1 MAADDLSPVTLP
13 PLAWTSNTNSR
24 DAQQDSSKK
33 PQQKASSAMER
44 KSDLPAPPDI
54 EFERTEHELDS
65 IA

>member
-33 PQQKASSAMER
+33 PEQKANSAMKR
-44 KSDLPAPPDI
+44 NSAIPAPPDM
-54 EFERTEHELDS
+54 EFEKTEHELDS